1 MKFDLSTL
9 EMMYSKICGLEVCN
23 STTGISFSFYF
34 VYNFLNTNFFF
45 IFLFVFLSFQRKVEK
60 SPYLI

>member
-1 MKFDLSTL
+1 
-9 EMMYSKICGLEVCN
+9 MMYSKICGLEVCN